1 LFLSEKRSLYRFLL
15 IYIGSSLLL
24 FLVSLTIFYQYEKHR
39 LIDIQNTLLK
49 EQSSTLPSE
58 LKALQESQDSQLFYP
73 LHVEFRSALYDI
85 DLNYLF
91 GEFQPKQMFFEKEF
105 WQTEQT
111 LFYLQKISP
120 YYLGTAYI
128 IIKKPID
135 FAPIESLIKQLI
147 AFFLLIMLFITGI
160 AFWLGRLFLSPMRHS
175 IILLDDFIKDATH
188 ELNTPVSTILA
199 NAELLKDIHPEL
211 ENTHELLR
219 IESASKRL
227 SRIYDDLAYLHLKH
241 KRHRSMERINLSSF
255 LKERLT
261 DFQSIAH
268 SKQITCTDAIEEN
281 IFFTIDKE
289 DITRIIDNLLANA
302 FKYTHAKGSVHVSLD
317 SKHLSIEDSGVGIS
331 QQMQKEVLER
341 FVRDNKS
348 EGGFGLGLSIVAD
361 LVRHYNFDLE
371 LQSEINQGTKVSI
384 LWKK

>member
-1 LFLSEKRSLYRFLL
+1 MSL
-15 IYIGSSLLL
+15 
-24 FLVSLTIFYQYEKHR
+24 VIFYQYEKHR
-39 LIDIQNTLLK
+39 LIDTQNTLLK
-49 EQSSTLPSE
+49 EQSSPIFSE
-58 LKALQESQDSQLFYP
+58 LKALHNSQEPQLLYP
-73 LHVEFRSALYDI
+73 LHDEFRSALYDI

-91 GEFQPKQMFFEKEF
+91 GEFQTKKIFVQKEF
-105 WQTEQT
+105 WHTDKT
-111 LFYLQKISP
+111 LFYLKKLFP

-135 FAPIESLIKQLI
+135 FAPIQSLINKLI
-147 AFFLLIMLFITGI
+147 AFFLFIMLFITGI
-160 AFWLGRLFLSPMRHS
+160 AFWLGKLFLSPMRHS

-199 NAELLKDIHPEL
+199 NAELLKSIHPEL

-227 SRIYDDLAYLHLKH
+227 SRIYDDLAYLHLQH
-241 KRHRSMERINLSSF
+241 KRHRSMEHINLSEF
-255 LKERLT
+255 LKERLI
-261 DFQSIAH
+261 DFQSISH
-268 SKQITCTDAIEEN
+268 TKQITCTDAIEEN

-302 FKYTHAKGSVHVSLD
+302 FKYTHAKGSVHVTLD
-317 SKHLSIEDSGVGIS
+317 NTHLSIEDNGVGIS
-331 QQMQKEVLER
+331 QEMQKEVLER

-361 LVRHYNFDLE
+361 LVRYYNFGLE